1 MPFNYKITNAW
12 PAYGSDYE
20 LQVLPWRGSNG
31 QHFNL
36 TRIKALKSMSRA
48 SINFP
53 MNDVSTFYSLILCK
67 GITPNRSN
75 RFIRL
80 DVPEN
85 NQLKKPMSM
94 LQKHRKGHTI
104 GNCQIKL
111 YRTALSY
118 KYTRQDV

>member
-67 GITPNRSN
+67 GIAPNRSN
-75 RFIRL
+75 WSIRL
-80 DVPEN
+80 DVPVN
-85 NQLKKPMSM
+85 NQLKKSMSM
-94 LQKHRKGHTI
+94 LLKHRNGHII

-111 YRTALSY
+111 YRATLSY
-118 KYTRQDV
+118 QYTRSVG